1 MNKQALFSVR
11 SLSLDFVSDG
21 RRAKILRDVSLD
33 VPAHK
38 HVALVGESGCGK
50 SVTMRAIMGLLSS
63 PPAEV
68 IRGEIRFDGADLLK
82 MRPRDRAAL
91 RGTAMSMVFQD
102 PTSSLNPVF
111 TIGDQMRTILKYAD

>member
-1 MNKQALFSVR
+1 M
-11 SLSLDFVSDG
+11 SLE
-21 RRAKILRDVSLD
+21 

-50 SVTMRAIMGLLSS
+50 SVTMRAIMGLLHS
-63 PPAEV
+63 PPAQV
-68 IRGEIRFDGADLLK
+68 VGGEIRFDGADLLE
-82 MRPRDRAAL
+82 MPSRERVAL

-111 TIGDQMRTILKYAD
+111 TIGDQMGTILKYADRQARPRAKPSATPHTRR